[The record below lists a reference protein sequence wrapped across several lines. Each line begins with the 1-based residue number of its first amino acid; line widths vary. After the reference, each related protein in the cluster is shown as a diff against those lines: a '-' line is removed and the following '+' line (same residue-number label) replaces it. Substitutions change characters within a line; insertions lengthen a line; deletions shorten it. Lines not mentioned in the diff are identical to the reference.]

1 MNFEAFNIRFLHK
14 GTFTPTHVRQKLQ
27 ALRGRTGTHPYQ
39 SYAVVIKM
47 ADISNPDKEEA
58 VSKGIAKRK
67 YLLVDNDLEG
77 LEFELKDNP
86 LNKSYG

>member
-1 MNFEAFNIRFLHK
+1 
-14 GTFTPTHVRQKLQ
+14 
-27 ALRGRTGTHPYQ
+27 
-39 SYAVVIKM
+39 M
-47 ADISNPDKEEA
+47 ADFSNKGEV

-86 LNKSYG
+86 VNKSYG

>member
-1 MNFEAFNIRFLHK
+1 
-14 GTFTPTHVRQKLQ
+14 
-27 ALRGRTGTHPYQ
+27 
-39 SYAVVIKM
+39 M
-47 ADISNPDKEEA
+47 ADISNPDKEEV

-77 LEFELKDNP
+77 LEFDLKDNP

>member
-1 MNFEAFNIRFLHK
+1 MNLEDFKICFLHN
-14 GTFTPTHVRQKLQ
+14 GTLTPTHLHQKFQ
-27 ALRGRTGTHPYQ
+27 AWPGGTGTHYYQ

-47 ADISNPDKEEA
+47 ADFSNKGEV

-86 LNKSYG
+86 VNKSYG